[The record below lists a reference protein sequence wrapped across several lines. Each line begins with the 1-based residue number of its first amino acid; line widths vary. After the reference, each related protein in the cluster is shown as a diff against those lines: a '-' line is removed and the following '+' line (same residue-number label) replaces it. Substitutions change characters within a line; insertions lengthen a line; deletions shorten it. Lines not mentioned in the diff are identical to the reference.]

1 MMPDVM
7 EETVKGPPEADGRW
21 AAKVL
26 ALVVVVGV
34 LARVAAVAV
43 WGQLSPDAELIKGW
57 CLALARHGVTGF
69 FSGFDVPMTPA
80 GLLHPLF
87 AVLLWPLGV
96 AWQGFDPGFTQ
107 HASTA
112 FALWVRLPT
121 FAAELLSTVFIWRMV
136 RRFAGVR
143 SAALAALFFYLNPA
157 VILGCATWGHSDALI
172 LALVLAGLCQL
183 VEGRDALGVALVGA
197 AGLVH
202 VHAFLLLP
210 VAVVVA
216 AARGGPL
223 AVARGLAPVAIGAVI
238 LAKVIAPDAP
248 LSVYLGQPA
257 AEPYTT
263 YSAFNA
269 WFPLGNLD
277 RGELALVPKAPGTR
291 HAWGL
296 AAILILSLVSIFRVS
311 NRGENLDLIRETL
324 LLALGA
330 WLFGTRM
337 HARYAVYAIGLLAL
351 FPAYRASLALI
362 SIAGTLNVIWAM
374 GLSHNW
380 GAAVMGGWGSFL
392 CAVNLVV
399 YLRLGMGGAMEL
411 SPAPEH
417 ENDGL
422 IASEEDNSG
431 IVSLDRYD
439 LAVMLMLLLAF
450 GYLRHVNL
458 AAPPDTIFDEVYHAK
473 AADEIWRGKAPNE
486 WVHPPLAKMLIGIG
500 IQKFGMN
507 SYGWRF
513 IPWFFGCLVLPIVY
527 VLARNLI
534 FDRRCAVI
542 GTLLFAFDGCYYVL
556 SRTAMTNVFAVTW
569 QVSAITCFLL
579 YMKQASRSDGRLAH
593 GGWLLLTGLLC
604 GLGVSTRWTCL
615 WLIAFVSGLYAL
627 HTTWHVFFRQT
638 HTEGTSLGVKVG
650 VYLLAALSG
659 LVHFYLLPGAMYLA
673 AYYPLVKSGA
683 YPDYDYVVS
692 LQPQIWHFHTTFTT
706 HHPYYSQW
714 YTWCFTYR
722 PVWYHYKDVEGQ
734 VHGILA
740 LGNPILWWIS
750 MPGVLAAAWMA
761 FRERS
766 WMAAYACVSWGALYI
781 PWILS
786 PRVLNYSHYY
796 LEPLPYACL
805 ALAWMA
811 AVLCRRDKSFWVE
824 TTATLLVV
832 AATFAF
838 FYPIYS
844 CTPVPKKTYDLRIWS
859 RTWI

>member
-1 MMPDVM
+1 MD
-7 EETVKGPPEADGRW
+7 ENVKSDGRSN
-21 AAKVL
+21 AALL
-26 ALVVVVGV
+26 ALVVVLGIA
-34 LARVAAVAV
+34 LRAAAVAL
-43 WGQLSPDAELIKGW
+43 WGQSSPDAELIRGW
-57 CLALARHGVTGF
+57 CVALARHGVTGF
-69 FSGFDVPMTPA
+69 FTGFDVPMAPA

-96 AWQGFDPGFTQ
+96 VWQGFDPGFAG

-112 FALWVRLPT
+112 FALWVRVPSVV
-121 FAAELLSTVFIWRMV
+121 AELVATLAVWRVV
-136 RRFAGVR
+136 RRFAGAR
-143 SAALAALFFYLNPA
+143 PAALAAASFFLNPLI
-157 VILGCATWGHSDALI
+157 ILGCTVWGHSDALI
-172 LALVLAGLCQL
+172 LALVLGGLSQII
-183 VEGRDALGVALVGA
+183 EGRHALGLGLVGA
-197 AGLVH
+197 AGLAH
-202 VHAFLLLP
+202 VHACVLLP
-210 VAVVVA
+210 VAVVVV
-216 AARGGPL
+216 AARGGTF
-223 AVARGLAPVAIGAVI
+223 AVVRGLVPVAVVGLI
-238 LAKVIAPDAP
+238 LARVMSPEAP
-248 LSVYLGQPA
+248 LQLYLGQPA

-263 YSAFNA
+263 YGAFNA
-269 WFPLGNLD
+269 WFPLGNLEP
-277 RGELALVPKAPGTR
+277 GEGALVPKAPGTR
-291 HAWGL
+291 HTWGL
-296 AAILILSLVSIFRVS
+296 AALMLLTLVGIVRASSRADDQ
-311 NRGENLDLIRETL
+311 DLLRETL
-324 LLALGA
+324 LVALGA

-337 HARYAVYAIGLLAL
+337 HARYAVYAVGLLAL
-351 FPAYRASLALI
+351 FPAYRPSLALL
-362 SIAGTLNVIWAM
+362 SIGGALNVIWAM
-374 GLSHNW
+374 GLGPNW
-380 GAAVMGGWGSFL
+380 GAAVMGGWGNFL
-392 CAVNLVV
+392 AALNLVI

-411 SPAPEH
+411 TARDDEAP
-417 ENDGL
+417 DGL
-422 IASEEDNSG
+422 IEAEEEAG
-431 IVSLDRYD
+431 GVVSLDRYD
-439 LAVMLMLLLAF
+439 LAVMLILLLAF
-450 GYLRHVNL
+450 GFLRHVNL

-486 WVHPPLAKMLIGIG
+486 WVHPPLAKMLIGLG

-513 IPWFFGCLVLPIVY
+513 IPWLFGCFVLPMFY
-527 VLARNLI
+527 VLARNVI

-542 GTLLFAFDGCYYVL
+542 GTLLFAFDGCYFVL
-556 SRTAMTNVFAVTW
+556 SRTAMTNVFATMW

-579 YMKQASRSDGRLAH
+579 YLKQASRADGRLAH
-593 GGWLLLTGLLC
+593 GGWLLVTGVLC

-627 HTTWHVFFRQT
+627 HTTWHVFWKET
-638 HTEGTSLGVKVG
+638 HTAGLSLPQKGVA
-650 VYLLAALSG
+650 YLFAALSG
-659 LVHFYLLPGAMYLA
+659 LVHFYLIPGAMYLA
-673 AYYPLVKSGA
+673 AYFPLVKSGA

-722 PVWYHYKDVEGQ
+722 PVWYHYKDVEGM

-750 MPGVLAAAWMA
+750 MPGVIAAAWMA
-761 FRERS
+761 VRERS

-832 AATFAF
+832 AASFAF